1 MNSINKLSNI
11 ELQEVDIYFKTQ
23 LKEQRELMKKHYK
36 EQRELM
42 KKHYK
47 EQRELMKNHYKEQQE
62 IDNYFKNQLI
72 RIILKKSPETKEKL
86 EGAELGIPI
95 SIDSFPKRCHNF
107 ILNKPKEN
115 D

>member
-1 MNSINKLSNI
+1 MILSIIIQRTMNSINKLSNI

-23 LKEQRELMKKHYK
+23 LK

-95 SIDSFPKRCHNF
+95 SINSFPKRCHNF